1 MKRPSLPTLAGVA
14 TALGAVIVRF
24 PGTILAAGA
33 GVGAAIS
40 LAELDGGNPEG
51 SWQATR
57 VLFMAF
63 IALPLTLA
71 LRLAGEARGW
81 SRAKGLL
88 LDAAGL
94 AAALAY
100 GLGLPA
106 SHQHLHEALFIRT
119 AILAL
124 GMHFLVALAP
134 GLRPGCGEAA
144 FWEFNWR
151 LFLRFWLAA
160 LYSAVLFVG
169 LALAVGSASQ
179 LFDLKIKPQR
189 YFELWVVIVGLF
201 NTCFFVHGVPQAGDG
216 AGAPPVYPRGLRMF
230 AQFALAPLVVAYLAI
245 LYPYAAKIA
254 LLRTWPNGWVA
265 LPILCLAVAG
275 ILAAL
280 LLHPIRENA
289 EERWA
294 AWYWRWFFRAFL
306 PLTALLYLA
315 LRVRIGE
322 YGVTESRYFGFVL
335 AGWLALVSIYFW
347 WPANRSIRWLPASL
361 ALLCLGCTWGP
372 WGAFAVAEHSQFA
385 RLQEKLAAHGLL
397 VNGVLTPKPQDLAQK
412 DYTDLQ
418 SMLRYLRSRHDS
430 EQLTRLL
437 AAYRTGAGRKAASDE
452 RQSAM
457 DVSWTETEAVLT
469 WLGVRRTG
477 DTPGWFNVQLDG
489 AGDVKGY
496 ATARVIWQV
505 NRGGPL
511 ATKASEPGPQFELDG
526 RSGALFA
533 RTASGRV
540 EVKAVASRLEKSLAG
555 AHDMAPVRLP
565 WDQLSTAVTLDGK
578 DLLLV
583 VLQAAGQRTDDGRVQ
598 FNNLTLMVLAR

>member
-1 MKRPSLPTLAGVA
+1 
-14 TALGAVIVRF
+14 
-24 PGTILAAGA
+24 
-33 GVGAAIS
+33 
-40 LAELDGGNPEG
+40 
-51 SWQATR
+51 
-57 VLFMAF
+57 
-63 IALPLTLA
+63 
-71 LRLAGEARGW
+71 
-81 SRAKGLL
+81 
-88 LDAAGL
+88 
-94 AAALAY
+94 
-100 GLGLPA
+100 
-106 SHQHLHEALFIRT
+106 
-119 AILAL
+119 
-124 GMHFLVALAP
+124 
-134 GLRPGCGEAA
+134 
-144 FWEFNWR
+144 
-151 LFLRFWLAA
+151 
-160 LYSAVLFVG
+160 
-169 LALAVGSASQ
+169 
-179 LFDLKIKPQR
+179 
-189 YFELWVVIVGLF
+189 
-201 NTCFFVHGVPQAGDG
+201 
-216 AGAPPVYPRGLRMF
+216 
-230 AQFALAPLVVAYLAI
+230 
-245 LYPYAAKIA
+245 
-254 LLRTWPNGWVA
+254 VA